1 MWGEA
6 VEKRSPTGSS
16 ATLVYSNVTRAR
28 QIFGM
33 TMEAWATAAHSC
45 GEGTGKAVCWQH
57 QWQVTIKR
65 TCLLPICVSLLPRAV
80 LSPSC
85 SHRTHQPHSPS
96 TYTAQERCRL
106 PALSSHSNFSQLIWV
121 RESAARTCLT
131 GIRNQPRNYFLLQ
144 RCKLLL
150 NFNHS

>member
-45 GEGTGKAVCWQH
+45 GEGTGKD
-57 QWQVTIKR
+57 
-65 TCLLPICVSLLPRAV
+65 SLLATPVASNHKTYLPSSNLCV
-80 LSPSC
+80 TTPSGSP
-85 SHRTHQPHSPS
+85 Q
-96 TYTAQERCRL
+96 
-106 PALSSHSNFSQLIWV
+106 SQLQPPHTSAPLTINIHGV
-121 RESAARTCLT
+121 RALPSPCT
-131 GIRNQPRNYFLLQ
+131 FLSL
-144 RCKLLL
+144 
-150 NFNHS
+150 